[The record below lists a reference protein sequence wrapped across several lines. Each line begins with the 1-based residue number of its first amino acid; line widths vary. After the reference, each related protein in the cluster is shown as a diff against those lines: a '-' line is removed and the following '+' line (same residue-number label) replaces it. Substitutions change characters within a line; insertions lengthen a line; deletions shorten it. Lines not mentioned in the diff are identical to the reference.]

1 MAMPLE
7 KTFDLL
13 ISTKNTSA
21 IGVLASVLDVPDEAV
36 QALAVK
42 SLLARGA
49 THGIVEV
56 IRRHQVLARPARDV
70 VAKNAAALCRGLRD
84 SLNSGD
90 GPLRSNALELV
101 RQLEEYSE
109 LPTLT
114 RLLEER
120 TVRDREAVEHTVF
133 ALVNRLYEHMQFGSE
148 REETTGFLR
157 DAQRIRHQM
166 LATLESSCH
175 RFHIHRSRPV
185 VEGLLVLSDPESI
198 YLKKLFQECSDEVR
212 GVAVDLLY
220 SSTHPGVLTLISS
233 SLAQNYPLQATFS
246 AFERRTDPEFIC
258 HLLRT
263 WPHKLT
269 AFQLKNLKELRTV
282 AWLEPERN
290 HLDLVPAALHCNLVA
305 FLMTTGLS
313 QPQKLAVLEWMVRF
327 GSPEGR
333 LAATDVLKQLED
345 DRVQDVVL
353 ESLESNVPDVQA
365 WATGQ
370 LRAWSIPNAMELLVE
385 RLDSPIP
392 EVRQAARSE
401 LAGFDVR
408 RAIDAFEQLD
418 PRMRAAVGLLVRK
431 IDPEATHKLQ
441 EEMMTAIRSKRIRA
455 ARAALGMNMHVEV
468 TNALLAMARDSDN
481 LVRRTAAEVLCKV
494 QSREAIEMLLE
505 LAGDSSPRVREAA
518 TAALDEIKAAREAAS
533 GEPVAS
539 HREPAQLPQQTAP

>member
-1 MAMPLE
+1 MATPLE

-13 ISTKNTSA
+13 THTKNTSA
-21 IGVLASVLDVPDEAV
+21 VGVLVAGVDSPDEAV

-42 SLLARGA
+42 ALLARGS

-56 IRRHQVLARPARDV
+56 IRRHQLLARPAREL
-70 VAKNAAALCRGLRD
+70 VAKNAAPVARGLRD

-101 RQLEEYSE
+101 RQLEEFSE

-114 RLLEER
+114 RLLEEKMI
-120 TVRDREAVEHTVF
+120 RDREGVENAAF
-133 ALVNRLYEHMQFGSE
+133 DLVNRLYEHMQFGTE
-148 REETTGFLR
+148 RDESCGFLR

-175 RFHIHRSRPV
+175 RFQVHRSRRV
-185 VEGLLVLSDPESI
+185 VEGLLVLSDPENI

-212 GVAVDLLY
+212 GVAADLLNN
-220 SSTHPGVLTLISS
+220 SKHPGVLNLIVT
-233 SLAQNYPLQATFS
+233 SLAQNYPLPATFS

-282 AWLEPERN
+282 AWLEPTRN
-290 HLDLVPAALHCNLVA
+290 HLDLVPAALHCQLVA

-333 LAATDVLKQLED
+333 LASTDVLKQLED
-345 DRVQDVVL
+345 GRVQDVVL
-353 ESLESNVPDVQA
+353 ESLDSAVPDVQA

-385 RLDSPIP
+385 RLDSSIP
-392 EVRQAARSE
+392 EVQQAARAE

-408 RAIDAFEQLD
+408 RALEIFEQLD
-418 PRMRAAVGLLVRK
+418 PRMRTAVGHLIRK
-431 IDPEATHKLQ
+431 IDPQAPHKVQ
-441 EEMMTAIRSKRIRA
+441 EEMLNAIRSKRIRA
-455 ARAALGMNMHVEV
+455 ARAALAMNMHHEV
-468 TNALLAMARDSDN
+468 ASALLVMARDSDN
-481 LVRRTAAEVLCKV
+481 LVRRTAAEVLGKV
-494 QSREAIEMLLE
+494 RSREAVEILLE
-505 LAGDSSPRVREAA
+505 MAGDNSPRVRETAA
-518 TAALDEIKAAREAAS
+518 AALDEIKAAREASS
-533 GEPVAS
+533 GEPSADRPVPEHVGERMPS
-539 HREPAQLPQQTAP
+539 